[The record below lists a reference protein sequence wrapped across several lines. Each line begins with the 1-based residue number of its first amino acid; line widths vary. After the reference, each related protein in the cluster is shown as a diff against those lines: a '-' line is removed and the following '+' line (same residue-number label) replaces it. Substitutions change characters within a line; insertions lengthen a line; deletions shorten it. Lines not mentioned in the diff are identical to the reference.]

1 MHGVVVPNYCE
12 EISGL
17 QGWQDCTKGHDL
29 TMPKNNL
36 VCISYF
42 HFFCRVFE
50 LCFDWELCLAYFAGS
65 LWTKRGILWGIKHRF
80 LGFWF
85 EKERREGY
93 LGTLRRNEMKME
105 YKAFNPTD
113 NKMNNSK
120 PQIHH

>member
-1 MHGVVVPNYCE
+1 LIGNCVWPILRVLCGLKE
-12 EISGL
+12 EFYG
-17 QGWQDCTKGHDL
+17 
-29 TMPKNNL
+29 
-36 VCISYF
+36 
-42 HFFCRVFE
+42 E
-50 LCFDWELCLAYFAGS
+50 
-65 LWTKRGILWGIKHRF
+65 IKHRF